1 MPDSDLTASRTARPF
16 DFRHPSTLS
25 RDDARTLQVLQETF
39 AHGVTTTLASA
50 VRASID
56 VQIRD
61 IEQIPYGEVVR
72 QLANPS
78 ALVLLNM
85 NAAISTVLLQIDP
98 ELSFA
103 LIELLLGGPGTGPHP
118 NRAHTEVEESLIL
131 GLVDRFLPAIDEAF
145 EPLAPVSTSIAA
157 QESNPTFVQI
167 APATDMV
174 VSVVLDVGV
183 DAVHGSLRLVVASA
197 ALRPLLDV
205 LNMAAEEQPGRPDER
220 AAIERLVAEE
230 LSSVDVD
237 AVARFD
243 PVIASSGDL
252 MGLAVGDLLTLEHA
266 VDTPLILEIGG
277 IAVHDI
283 TIGQVKR
290 NLAAQVLG
298 PAPSQARRPNRLVR
312 VPAGASS
319 PPLSV

>member
-1 MPDSDLTASRTARPF
+1 MPDSDLNASQAARPF
-16 DFRHPSTLS
+16 DFRHPSTMS
-25 RDDARTLQVLQETF
+25 REDARTLQVLHETF

-56 VQIRD
+56 VQIGD
-61 IEQIPYGEVVR
+61 IQQTPYGEVIR
-72 QLANPS
+72 QMANPS
-78 ALVLLNM
+78 ALALLKM
-85 NAAISTVLLQIDP
+85 NPASSSLLLQIDP

-118 NRAHTEVEESLIL
+118 DRAHTEVEDALIL
-131 GLVDRFLPAIDEAF
+131 GLIERISPTIDSAI
-145 EPLAPVSTSIAA
+145 EPLTDITTSISS

-167 APATDMV
+167 AQATDMV
-174 VSVVLDVGV
+174 VSFVLDVGV
-183 DAVHGSLRLVVASA
+183 DGVRGCMRLVVASSV
-197 ALRPLLDV
+197 LRPLLDV
-205 LNMAAEEQPGRPDER
+205 LNVTVEDAPTRPEEL
-220 AAIERLVAEE
+220 AAIERLVAQE

-252 MGLAVGDLLTLEHA
+252 MGLAVGDLLTLEHS

-290 NLAAQVLG
+290 NLAAEVLG
-298 PAPSQARRPNRLVR
+298 PAPSQPRRPNRLVR
-312 VPAGASS
+312 VAGGALS
-319 PPLSV
+319 PPPTS